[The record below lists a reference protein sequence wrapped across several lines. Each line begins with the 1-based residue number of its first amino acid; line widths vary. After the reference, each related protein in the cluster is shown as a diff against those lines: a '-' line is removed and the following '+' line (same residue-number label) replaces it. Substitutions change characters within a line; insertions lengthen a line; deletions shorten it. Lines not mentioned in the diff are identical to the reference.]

1 VYSEKSEK
9 SQKLL
14 FWTFVIL
21 VAMIAI
27 LPYFS
32 MHPSIKADVEIVD
45 PKMEN
50 LKVLE
55 GYSEKK

>member
-32 MHPSIKADVEIVD
+32 MHSSVKADVEILD

-55 GYSEKK
+55 E